1 MSDLQLSPHF
11 SLREM
16 LFSDTAARMGREVIP
31 TDEQVANAT
40 RLCQVLLEPIRKELG
55 RPITIISGIRPDWLN
70 TAVGGSPKSAHM
82 FGRAADVLV
91 AGMSPDTFA
100 RWIRQRGYPVD
111 QVISEFGRWTHI
123 ALPDTGKPRNQ
134 YLTATKVNGATR
146 YEVLA

>member
-16 LFSDTAARMGREVIP
+16 LFSDTAARMGIENVP
-31 TDEQVANAT
+31 TDEQIRNAT
-40 RLCQVLLEPIRKELG
+40 RLCQVLLEPMRIELG
-55 RPITIISGIRPDWLN
+55 RPMTVLSGIR
-70 TAVGGSPKSAHM
+70 TARVNALVGGAPYSAHLD
-82 FGRAADVLV
+82 GRAADVLV

-123 ALPDTGKPRNQ
+123 AMAGAGKPRNQ